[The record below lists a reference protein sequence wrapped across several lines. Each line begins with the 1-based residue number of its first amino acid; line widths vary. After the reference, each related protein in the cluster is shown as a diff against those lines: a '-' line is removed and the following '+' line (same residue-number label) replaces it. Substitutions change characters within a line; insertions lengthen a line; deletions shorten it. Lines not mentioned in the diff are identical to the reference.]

1 MYQRIIAGCLGSWLI
16 LLAPGAGDVGASL
29 VLSERFDAARR
40 FRDSSKKEAGRQLAS
55 LP

>member
-1 MYQRIIAGCLGSWLI
+1 M
-16 LLAPGAGDVGASL
+16 PGVRGDVSASL

-55 LP
+55 LPQLFGSAGLLRVITAF